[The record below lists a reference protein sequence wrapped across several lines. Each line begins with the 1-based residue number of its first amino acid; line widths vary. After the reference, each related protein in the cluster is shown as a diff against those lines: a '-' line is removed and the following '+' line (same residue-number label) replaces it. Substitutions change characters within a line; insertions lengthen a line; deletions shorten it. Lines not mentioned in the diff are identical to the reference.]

1 MRKDIYERMKLM
13 KKEEIDPNFSEIG
26 RRFNCD
32 YRTAKKYYELD
43 DKETIPKAVRPSKL
57 DPYKDIIE
65 DKVKLG
71 CSAMSIYKFILK
83 KGYDGK
89 YSILKVYVR
98 KLKELENKKATIRFE
113 TTPGLQAQVDWK
125 ETMKMISK
133 NGEVFII
140 NIFLIVLGYSR
151 LKFFRLTLDKNQD
164 TLFKCMIDSF
174 KYYKGIPKE
183 ILFDNMKT
191 VIDQSRTS
199 YQNVIINESFY
210 QFSKDMGFE
219 VISCRAYRPQTKGKA
234 EALAKLMD
242 RLKPYNYE
250 FETIEELERI
260 VIELNEEIN
269 NEVSQATNE
278 IPYIRFQKE
287 KEYLSK
293 LPNLDLLD
301 NYLTRPIERKVSK
314 ESMVT
319 YLNNKYS
326 LHPKYIGKTVTLIV
340 KEDKLDIIY
349 KQEIIASHKISD
361 KHFNYHKDHMIEIL
375 KSDAFKFKSDDEIEK
390 IADKNLEIYD
400 SL

>member
-1 MRKDIYERMKLM
+1 MRRDICERMKMM
-13 KKEEIDPNFSEIG
+13 KKEDIEPNFSEIG
-26 RRFNCD
+26 RRFGCD
-32 YRTAKKYYELD
+32 YRTAKKYYESD
-43 DKETIPKAVRPSKL
+43 IEKDIPKVVRPSKL
-57 DPYKDIIE
+57 DPFKTIIE

-71 CSAMSIYKFILK
+71 CTAMAIYKFILK
-83 KGYDGK
+83 KGYMGK

-98 KLKELENKKATIRFE
+98 NLKELENKKATIRFE
-113 TTPGLQAQVDWK
+113 TNPGLQGQVDWK
-125 ETMKMISK
+125 ETLKMISK
-133 NGEVFII
+133 QGEVFII

-151 LKFFRLTLDKNQD
+151 LKFFRLTLDRNQD
-164 TLFKCMIDSF
+164 TLFKCMIESF
-174 KYYKGIPKE
+174 KYFDGIPKE

-191 VIDQSRTS
+191 VIDQSRS
-199 YQNVIINESFY
+199 NYQNVIINESFY

-250 FETIEELERI
+250 FETIEELETI
-260 VIELNEEIN
+260 VKEVNEEVNKEI
-269 NEVSQATNE
+269 SQATRETPNDR
-278 IPYIRFQKE
+278 YLKE

-293 LPNLDLLD
+293 LPNHDLLD

-326 LHPKYIGKTVTLIV
+326 LHPKYIGKTVTLTV
-340 KEDKLDIIY
+340 EDNKLNIIY
-349 KQEIIASHKISD
+349 KKEIIASHTISD
-361 KHFNYHKDHMIEIL
+361 KHFNYQKDHMIEIL
-375 KSDAFKFKSDDEIEK
+375 KSDAFKHSNDDEIEK
-390 IADKNLEIYD
+390 IAKKNLDIYD

>member
-1 MRKDIYERMKLM
+1 
-13 KKEEIDPNFSEIG
+13 
-26 RRFNCD
+26 
-32 YRTAKKYYELD
+32 
-43 DKETIPKAVRPSKL
+43 
-57 DPYKDIIE
+57 
-65 DKVKLG
+65 
-71 CSAMSIYKFILK
+71 
-83 KGYDGK
+83 
-89 YSILKVYVR
+89 
-98 KLKELENKKATIRFE
+98 
-113 TTPGLQAQVDWK
+113 
-125 ETMKMISK
+125 
-133 NGEVFII
+133 
-140 NIFLIVLGYSR
+140 
-151 LKFFRLTLDKNQD
+151 
-164 TLFKCMIDSF
+164 MIDSF